1 MRKSDLKGDLNL
13 TQLIP
18 HEMWYY
24 NYLKSRFPYHG
35 VIAFDGSQGSGKTLS
50 AVRMVSNILNDY
62 PDTLLVTNIDLNF
75 EILTHI
81 NPYNVIQF
89 QRYYQIFIN
98 YGRPVIFLL
107 DEGHLLFNSL
117 LSKDTDIS
125 MFQVISQNRKNQ
137 RVFILTT
144 QVFNRLEKVMREQV
158 NTVVHCRTFFNY
170 FTRCCAI
177 GDFRR
182 IGDELVGRKLFAT
195 WFAHDRK
202 IHYKMYDTYQ
212 VIDFNRDSPFWNS
225 ETTDKVNGSY
235 YEIIKSIGQR
245 LEDEIKERDDFDENI
260 EKNEN
265 KENFDTIVI
274 NSV

>member
-1 MRKSDLKGDLNL
+1 MRKSDLKGELAL
-13 TQLIP
+13 TQFIP
-18 HEMWYY
+18 HELWYM

-35 VIAFDGSQGSGKTLS
+35 VIALDGSQGSGKTLS

-62 PDTLLVTNIDLNF
+62 PDTLLITNIDLNF
-75 EILTHI
+75 DILTHI
-81 NPYNVIQF
+81 NPYNVIKF

-98 YGRPVIFLL
+98 YNRPVIFLL

-158 NTVVHCRTFFNY
+158 NTVIHCRTFFNY

-182 IGDELVGRKLFAT
+182 VGDELVGRKIFAT

-202 IHYKMYDTYQ
+202 VHYSMYNTYQ
-212 VIDFNRDSPFWNS
+212 VIDFNKDSPFWNN
-225 ETTDKVNGSY
+225 ETIEKVNGLY
-235 YEIIKSIGQR
+235 YEINKSVGQLR
-245 LEDEIKERDDFDENI
+245 DEEVKRSEES
-260 EKNEN
+260 EKN
-265 KENFDTIVI
+265 I
-274 NSV
+274 NSSFVCSV